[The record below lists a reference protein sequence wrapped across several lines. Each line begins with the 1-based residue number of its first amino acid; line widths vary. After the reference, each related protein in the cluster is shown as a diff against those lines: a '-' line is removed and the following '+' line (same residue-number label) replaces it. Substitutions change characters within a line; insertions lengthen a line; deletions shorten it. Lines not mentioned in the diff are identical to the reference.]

1 MVMNLFI
8 ATLIRRAGLVK
19 WRKQRRA
26 GERSRSVAFG
36 TLTDKGL
43 KLPKPTGCEASF
55 ASRGSWLERRLTN
68 GQKPADQRAPQPPR
82 PAALKVSRAEIR
94 G

>member
-1 MVMNLFI
+1 MEE
-8 ATLIRRAGLVK
+8 
-19 WRKQRRA
+19 QRRA
-26 GERSRSVAFG
+26 GEPSQSVAFG
-36 TLTDKGL
+36 TLTDKCL